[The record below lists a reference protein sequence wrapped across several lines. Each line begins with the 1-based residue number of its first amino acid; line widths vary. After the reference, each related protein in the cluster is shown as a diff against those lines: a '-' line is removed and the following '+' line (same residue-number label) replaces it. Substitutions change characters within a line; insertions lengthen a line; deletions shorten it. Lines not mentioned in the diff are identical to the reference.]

1 MHVQYVLMIYV
12 ISFSLQILSSRL
24 VPAGDQEKDE
34 SSAQLFRRNF
44 LESGGLKSVINVLQ
58 RNALPSHVDLS
69 VRQDCYAIALALSRS
84 GGRLS
89 PALKLALLAVML
101 GQCSTNRQWS
111 CDCHVIVM

>member
-1 MHVQYVLMIYV
+1 MYIHVHACAVHVNYV
-12 ISFSLQILSSRL
+12 IFFSLQILSSRL
-24 VPAGDQEKDE
+24 IPAGDQEKDE

-89 PALKLALLAVML
+89 PIS
-101 GQCSTNRQWS
+101 STS
-111 CDCHVIVM
+111 CDAGPVFYQ